1 MGTMSFLL
9 PASLS
14 PEAAH
19 ELLRASVAG
28 GPDNFPLPGDV
39 TVTDGVLAV
48 RRATDESGFLA
59 VPWEVA
65 GAGRLMG
72 STGTLIERPQP
83 YHFLVELGRG
93 KVNQLR
99 CQAADWQASG
109 LQMPEPLAQHIRDT
123 SHAFSLAAT
132 QPPSE
137 QAGRKAEGA
146 LELAYGGARQLVAAY
161 VQQMFQARHQRQPRL
176 DSLLGCRLGATALD
190 GPTADSLLQ
199 VCNSVCLSF
208 AWNEVEPA
216 EADYRWAT
224 YDALLDWAQAQGLAV
239 TAGPLVDF
247 APERLPDWLW
257 LWERDPA
264 SLANFMCDYVET
276 VIKRYD
282 ARIRSWQLTAASNCA
297 AVLGLGED
305 ELLWLT
311 ARLAEV
317 ARQINPK
324 LELYVGI
331 SQPWG
336 EYMALEDRTHS
347 PLIFADT
354 LVRSGLNLAGID
366 VELVMAASPRGS
378 YCRDVLD
385 VSRLLDL
392 YSLLG
397 VPLRVTL
404 GYPSGAAADSKA
416 GPEFKVDAGYWH
428 GGFTP
433 EVQADW
439 LAAVGGVALCK
450 PVVRAVHWL
459 HRSDAEP
466 HLFPHCGLFDLRDQP
481 KPAFQRLRELR
492 ENHVK

>member
-1 MGTMSFLL
+1 MTFTL
-9 PASLS
+9 PAKTS
-14 PEAAH
+14 PEAAK

-28 GPDNFPLPGDV
+28 GPDNFPLPSEV
-39 TVTDGVLAV
+39 TVADGVLTL
-48 RRATDESGFLA
+48 RRATDESGCLV
-59 VPWEVA
+59 VPCNIA
-65 GAGRLMG
+65 GAGQVMG
-72 STGTLIERPQP
+72 TTGTLMERPQP
-83 YHFLVELGRG
+83 YQLLVELGRG

-99 CQAADWQASG
+99 CQAAEWQASG
-109 LQMPEPLAQHIRDT
+109 LQMPEPLIRHIRDT
-123 SHAFSLAAT
+123 SLAFSRAAT
-132 QPPSE
+132 HPPSE
-137 QAGRKAEGA
+137 QAARKAEAA
-146 LELAYGGARQLVAAY
+146 LEMAAAGARQLVEAY

-176 DSLLGCRLGATALD
+176 DTLLGCRLGAAALD
-190 GPTADSLLQ
+190 APTADALLQ

-216 EADYRWAT
+216 EADYRWAP
-224 YDALLDWAQAQGLAV
+224 YDVLLDWAQAQGLTV

-247 APERLPDWLW
+247 APEHLPDWLW

-282 ARIRSWQLTAASNCA
+282 NRIRSWQLTAASNCA

-324 LELYVGI
+324 LDLYIGI
-331 SQPWG
+331 AQPWG
-336 EYMALEDRTHS
+336 EYMAVEDRTHS

-366 VELVMAASPRGS
+366 LELVMGVSPRGS
-378 YCRDVLD
+378 YCRDVLE

-404 GYPSGAAADSKA
+404 GYPSFDAGDPKA
-416 GPEFKVDAGYWH
+416 GADFAVGAGSWE

-433 EVQADW
+433 GVQADW
-439 LAAVGGVALCK
+439 LAAVGGLALCK
-450 PVVRAVHWL
+450 PVVRGVHWL

-466 HLFPHCGLFDLRDQP
+466 HLFPHCGLFDLQDQP

-492 ENHVK
+492 EGHLR